1 MLEHKRPLDKPS
13 NVRRIDLT
21 EFSILG
27 PFVNSLFAKSQQHS
41 LRSRDDMTFTDLW
54 CLLVSMT
61 EGWGKMSRSF
71 AFVFQEIYL
80 TYTIFVIKGSM
91 AVAQEEKTELCVKKA
106 VQIYKS
112 TQKLIH
118 DWLNAAKKID
128 ESSSIVWWRC
138 NDKTYLSTL
147 LNLKKVFFFIWRDFC
162 LSLNWCLRIIIWLLF
177 HWSKVLADVCKN
189 G

>member
-61 EGWGKMSRSF
+61 EGWGKMSKSF

-80 TYTIFVIKGSM
+80 TYTIKVLWQSHKKKKLSY
-91 AVAQEEKTELCVKKA
+91 LCVKKA
-106 VQIYKS
+106 VQIYIS

-138 NDKTYLSTL
+138 NDKTYLSNL

>member
-1 MLEHKRPLDKPS
+1 
-13 NVRRIDLT
+13 
-21 EFSILG
+21 
-27 PFVNSLFAKSQQHS
+27 
-41 LRSRDDMTFTDLW
+41 
-54 CLLVSMT
+54 MT

-118 DWLNAAKKID
+118 D
-128 ESSSIVWWRC
+128 
-138 NDKTYLSTL
+138 
-147 LNLKKVFFFIWRDFC
+147 
-162 LSLNWCLRIIIWLLF
+162 
-177 HWSKVLADVCKN
+177 
-189 G
+189 